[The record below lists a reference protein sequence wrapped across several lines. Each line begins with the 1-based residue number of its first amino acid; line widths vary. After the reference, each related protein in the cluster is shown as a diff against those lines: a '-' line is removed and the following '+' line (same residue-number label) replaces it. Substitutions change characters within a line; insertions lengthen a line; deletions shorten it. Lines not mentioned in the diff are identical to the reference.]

1 MLDDLKLET
10 VSLVSFSGIYKTAT
24 DAYSATDSAKAL
36 GELISD
42 FIPQASQDSK
52 TPDNASIVYLQ
63 GRELYPYK
71 KQNMSKTQA
80 LEAFKDMMK
89 SAKLDEE
96 KKQRKL
102 YWMLDPEISDYPFS
116 KEQTGRDIK
125 EITKILSNDHPAA
138 YERYQTS
145 IELFY
150 AYQKVLKNKKDIRVL
165 DYGGYCGIDYASFK
179 MSFPLTNVEY
189 TIKEIPQVIKQSEA
203 YWNTLPEHKIS
214 FVENFTDKDRDS
226 DILYIG
232 STLQYIID
240 EDWEKKIK
248 ELTSLNAKCILISKT
263 YFCSVLAS
271 HFTRQVNARSSE
283 NTYAMLYR
291 VFNIDDIISLIESL
305 GYQLLF
311 NHKVPPR
318 HKFDNMLE
326 LEIDYSLHDLLFVKK
341 ETIC

>member
-1 MLDDLKLET
+1 MLESIIDKDT
-10 VSLVSFSGIYKTAT
+10 ASFSGIYKTAT
-24 DAYSATDSAKAL
+24 DAYKAMDSAKAL
-36 GELISD
+36 GEFISD
-42 FIPQASQDSK
+42 VIPQAPQSSK
-52 TPDNASIVYLQ
+52 APAGASIICLQ
-63 GRELYPYK
+63 GRELYQYK
-71 KQNMSKTQA
+71 KQEMPLDQA
-80 LEAFKDMMK
+80 LEAFKNTMK

-203 YWNTLPEHKIS
+203 FWNTLPEHKIS
-214 FVENFTDKDRDS
+214 FVENFTDKDKDS